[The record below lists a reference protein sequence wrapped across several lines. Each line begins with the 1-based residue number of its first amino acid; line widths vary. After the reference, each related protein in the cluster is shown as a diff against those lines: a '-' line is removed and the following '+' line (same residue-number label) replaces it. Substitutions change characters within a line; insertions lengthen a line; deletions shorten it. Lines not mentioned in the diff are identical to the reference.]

1 MNIQAILNSQEFL
14 IIIVIL
20 ALVPLA
26 GVAIAIFSPK
36 KRRSSMATDKY
47 AKTNKKHRFYSN
59 NFFTRKSYLRIHEM
73 LARLSVYNFQEVRYY
88 AVKYFEL
95 STLCLI
101 GVWGVGTYIFHDFV
115 SSILL
120 LLFAY
125 MMKNR
130 YIDKNVD
137 KSRRKLL
144 DEFSSSLSSLREEY
158 TRLGNIPD
166 ALAECEKGQL
176 VQTQM
181 EDIYN
186 ICTSVDGEDLLNEFY
201 SKCQFRQLKTL
212 AAVCYILNDTGDTVD
227 EHGNSSFR
235 TDISLIKDEVDLEVR
250 KNRMVKIKFGS
261 LEILPVVPIF
271 AIRAVES
278 FFMDSIPGTVALYN
292 GILGYVSKTVICML
306 SLIGFYIIAN
316 INSEQ
321 YVRGNDRLES
331 VDNLLKKKWF
341 DNIVTNVTTRDGK
354 RLTALSNKLRGCLSS
369 KDVHYIYA
377 EKVCFSVVMFV
388 LAFIATILMT
398 YTARDFMYNNVKSMS
413 LTGGFDYT
421 VEEYRDMFQY
431 DCQVMAMPALPSDD
445 QMSQA
450 LIPILKNASEFQR
463 LEEVERIK
471 TKYEKYH
478 NLYYKWY
485 YVLIAYLVGV
495 MGWFIPEML
504 LKFRGFMVKT
514 EAEED
519 VLQMQTIIASVMG
532 TSLDTMSV
540 LYWMEK
546 NSSVHKEAL
555 LYCYHEYAQDPEMA
569 LERLKSKST
578 VAEFN
583 HMCDKLISTIHQI
596 TVREAF
602 ADLIVERNHV
612 MKLREMV
619 QEHTIETKRAVSS
632 PLALSPLYALAFL
645 HILAPIGILGFA
657 EFKNVLGEVGF

>member
-1 MNIQAILNSQEFL
+1 MSAFLNSDEFL
-14 IIIVIL
+14 LILIIVLI
-20 ALVPLA
+20 VPLA
-26 GVAIAIFSPK
+26 VIALLIFSPR
-36 KRRSSMATDKY
+36 KRKTVGTSTDKY
-47 AKTNKKHRFYSN
+47 AKVNKKHRFYAN

-73 LARLSVYNFQEVRYY
+73 LTRLSIYNFQEVRMY
-88 AVKYFEL
+88 AVKYFQM
-95 STLCLI
+95 STACLLGMWLI
-101 GVWGVGTYIFHDFV
+101 GTFIFRDFV
-115 SSILL
+115 SSILI

-144 DEFSSSLSSLREEY
+144 DEFSTCLSSLREEY

-166 ALAECEKGQL
+166 ALAECEKGQT
-176 VQTQM
+176 VRTQM
-181 EDIYN
+181 EDIYS
-186 ICTSVDGEDLLNEFY
+186 ICTAVDGEDRLNEFY

-250 KNRMVKIKFGS
+250 KNRMIKIKFGS

-271 AIRAVES
+271 AIRAVET

-292 GILGYVSKTVICML
+292 GILGYISKTVICLL
-306 SLIGFYIIAN
+306 SLLGFYVISN

-321 YVRGNDRLES
+321 YVRSNDRLES
-331 VDNLLKKKWF
+331 VDNLLKKRWF
-341 DNIVTNVTTRDGK
+341 SNIVDNVTTRDGK
-354 RLTALSNKLRGCLSS
+354 KLAALGNKLRGCLSS
-369 KDVHYIYA
+369 KTVKYVYA
-377 EKVCFSVVMFV
+377 EKVVFSSIVFAMSL
-388 LAFIATILMT
+388 LASILMVN
-398 YTARDFMYNNVKSMS
+398 TARTFMYNNVKSMS
-413 LTGGFDYT
+413 LTGGFEYT
-421 VEEYRDMFQY
+421 KEEYANMFLY
-431 DCQVMAMPALPSDD
+431 DCKVMEMLQVPTDEEMSDALRG
-445 QMSQA
+445 
-450 LIPILKNASEFQR
+450 ILTKASEFQR

-471 TKYEKYH
+471 TKYTKYH
-478 NLYYKWY
+478 NTYYKWY
-485 YVLIAYLVGV
+485 YIVFCYLFAIG
-495 MGWFIPEML
+495 GWFLPELL
-504 LKFRGFMVKT
+504 LKFRAYMVKT

-546 NSSVHKEAL
+546 NSTVHQDAL
-555 LYCYHEYAQDPEMA
+555 LFCYHEYAQDPEMA

-596 TVREAF
+596 TVKEAF

-612 MKLREMV
+612 MKIREMV
-619 QEHTIETKRAVSS
+619 QEHTIENKRAVSS

-645 HILAPIGILGFA
+645 HILAPIGVLGFA
-657 EFKNVLGEVGF
+657 EFKDVLGSL